1 MMPLD
6 PRVSAVITRLLARS
20 RAGQEK
26 YGTDLTRS
34 DLSLVDWLDHAQQEA
49 MDFVL
54 YLEAARAKL
63 KGDGDESK

>member
-1 MMPLD
+1 MSAD
-6 PRVSAVITRLLARS
+6 PIVDMVITRLLARS
-20 RAGQEK
+20 RVGQEK

-34 DLSLVDWLDHAQQEA
+34 DLSLKDWLDHAQQEA

-63 KGDGDESK
+63 EDAGE